1 MALIKTEFA
10 SSSGESHASSPEF
23 EHPSPDMAAS
33 APNASPI
40 SLPSTLLPTISAET
54 DRDQRSSRS
63 TPTRSSPTDLARSRS
78 AGRGGCWYKCDEER
92 VENDSCRT
100 CRRLGIQCLGWG
112 PRRPDWMRDKEKV
125 AEYKA
130 EIKAQLTRAGLI
142 RGQPRAIYNALANP
156 SSTVTSATTSTTSIL
171 PRRSSSDRFPQS
183 AVAGPGPSTTG
194 LRRSRTNEYN
204 VYPTRYASSPHFQQ
218 STNLISGIPGLG
230 AGGATSDISIPSP
243 FVVANSS
250 FNHGSNAYTTTEIQ
264 SISNTSYPTFPTGA
278 EIPQT
283 LSPSGLYVPELPLAD
298 QECIPYYFAHV
309 RKLQFVFAGHSLTD
323 TLYRIASTDPQGA
336 LSYALRALASL
347 HSTTTRVAHGLE
359 APSSPG
365 HTVHKHYYD
374 RATYIL
380 SNVKTL
386 GGHYTE
392 FHAIAAVYL
401 ISYHILSGNGGAAW
415 AALLEVAYDW
425 FALTGIH
432 EEQNPKL
439 MLVNMNA
446 PQKLAAK
453 ATMWIDILSG
463 VTFLRPPRFLSVYRR
478 LFGGGGAGYWS
489 TSNNDQLDLR
499 MDKLTGCPDEAL
511 LAIAETAALAHW
523 KASESR
529 QGSLSMRDLIRRG
542 DQIEQVLRQRP
553 ARNYA
558 ESPTSET
565 VPVMPSG
572 MTAAAGM
579 FDDTTGPDETTR
591 RTVAEIYRETA
602 MLYLHTVL
610 SDSHPGVPEIN
621 KSVNTLLDLIQ
632 QLGPSQ
638 FDRAVIFPLGLTG
651 CMTADPFYRL
661 MIKDRCNLHPLD
673 FYCNGHIAQ
682 IQQLMEYVWTT
693 RDSQRGSVPVDWRE
707 CLHERWS
714 NLLMV

>member
-1 MALIKTEFA
+1 
-10 SSSGESHASSPEF
+10 
-23 EHPSPDMAAS
+23 MAAS

-63 TPTRSSPTDLARSRS
+63 TPTRSSPTDLTRSRS
-78 AGRGGCWYKCDEER
+78 AGRGGCWVRRKKCDEER

-156 SSTVTSATTSTTSIL
+156 SSTITSATTSTTSIL
-171 PRRSSSDRFPQS
+171 PRR
-183 AVAGPGPSTTG
+183 TTG

-218 STNLISGIPGLG
+218 STNLISGIPG
-230 AGGATSDISIPSP
+230 
-243 FVVANSS
+243 
-250 FNHGSNAYTTTEIQ
+250 
-264 SISNTSYPTFPTGA
+264 
-278 EIPQT
+278 
-283 LSPSGLYVPELPLAD
+283 LAD

-542 DQIEQVLRQRP
+542 DQIEQALRQRP